1 MQLGGGVRGADL
13 GTHPLAPVSEFLA
26 SGVLPKAQHSRQL
39 LTAQLPQHL
48 LFNSS
53 GRRCSRHSPTKI
65 LAASA
70 ISPHSQETQGSK
82 FDVLKEGLRTQ
93 EESWVELPVNSSLW
107 RAGGP
112 RAVALSP
119 CILGPGP
126 YGQSERRYSLLWHP
140 TLAEERHMTGAVQ
153 PDRVAQRPEGPRTET
168 LTKAPRQPNRNWT
181 HP

>member
-1 MQLGGGVRGADL
+1 MCSLRPS
-13 GTHPLAPVSEFLA
+13 THVS
-26 SGVLPKAQHSRQL
+26 SSQHSFLSTYFLIPQADGAAD
-39 LTAQLPQHL
+39 TA
-48 LFNSS
+48 
-53 GRRCSRHSPTKI
+53 PTKI

-82 FDVLKEGLRTQ
+82 FDELKEGLRPQ
-93 EESWVELPVNSSLW
+93 EESWLELPAKGSLW

-112 RAVALSP
+112 RVVALSP
-119 CILGPGP
+119 CTLGPGP

-168 LTKAPRQPNRNWT
+168 LTKSLRQPNRNWT